1 MDNLPTPRIIIQ
13 GAHILLH
20 VKAIMQKQY
29 WLFCFVHFMV
39 YATHVLALW
48 KTYRQGESLLEEN
61 QQRGHDVQ
69 VGRLNG
75 SNVGRCPCA

>member
-1 MDNLPTPRIIIQ
+1 
-13 GAHILLH
+13 
-20 VKAIMQKQY
+20 MQKQY

-75 SNVGRCPCA
+75 